1 MNNLSGPK
9 RGQSKPRLSQA
20 FMPAGEIGSL
30 RHPAS
35 ALPALLE
42 AAFHLLAAGAPPTL
56 LRYMLKVV
64 QQLAGPRLLLGM
76 VDPNF
81 GQALIRGQLPGHAG
95 EELALHARTDPLD
108 TQRIGPKPASEA
120 SSACTPRRAR
130 SSSAHSRNSAPA
142 ATTHSQSEVGSTG
155 QAQHGDKHTR

>member
-1 MNNLSGPK
+1 
-9 RGQSKPRLSQA
+9 
-20 FMPAGEIGSL
+20 
-30 RHPAS
+30 
-35 ALPALLE
+35 
-42 AAFHLLAAGAPPTL
+42 
-56 LRYMLKVV
+56 MLKVV

-108 TQRIGPKPASEA
+108 AQRIGPKPG
-120 SSACTPRRAR
+120 
-130 SSSAHSRNSAPA
+130 
-142 ATTHSQSEVGSTG
+142 QSEVGGTG

>member
-108 TQRIGPKPASEA
+108 TQRIGPKPG
-120 SSACTPRRAR
+120 
-130 SSSAHSRNSAPA
+130 
-142 ATTHSQSEVGSTG
+142 QSEVGSMG

>member
-1 MNNLSGPK
+1 
-9 RGQSKPRLSQA
+9 
-20 FMPAGEIGSL
+20 MPAGQAGSPW
-30 RHPAS
+30 HPAS

-76 VDPNF
+76 VDPDF
-81 GQALIRGQLPGHAG
+81 WQALIRGQLPGHAG

-108 TQRIGPKPASEA
+108 TQRIGPKPG
-120 SSACTPRRAR
+120 
-130 SSSAHSRNSAPA
+130 
-142 ATTHSQSEVGSTG
+142 QSEVGSMG